1 MKRLIV
7 ALLVACVVL
16 SFTVPALAK
25 WVKIGTNQVGTW
37 AVSDRVIAKQGDCT
51 VTVAGVVFNKPRQT
65 KWGLAIARKYKLR
78 FCCGASTFQMLAYQL
93 VGKKQKILYRGRGTA
108 KAMKVN
114 PNSLM
119 GRMIRVHCPIGPS
132 GSGPASSAPAQKK
145 TKRPVAGNYIS
156 YKQTCQYCK
165 RTGKVML
172 SCVCPDRTGK
182 LHRTS
187 INLQN
192 CAMPVSNCNGL
203 LTCGPCPMVEASK

>member
-7 ALLVACVVL
+7 ALLVTSVVL
-16 SFTVPALAK
+16 SFAVPALAK
-25 WVKIGTNQVGTW
+25 WVKIGSNNVGTW
-37 AVSDRVIAKQGDCT
+37 AVSDRVLARRGNCID
-51 VTVAGVVFNKPRQT
+51 TVAGVIFKKPRQT

-78 FCCGASTFQMLAYQL
+78 FCCGANTFQMLAYQL
-93 VGKKQKILYRGRGTA
+93 VGKKKKILYQGRGSS
-108 KAMKVN
+108 KVMKVN
-114 PNSLM
+114 PTSLM
-119 GRMIRVHCPIGPS
+119 GRMLKVHCPAGASGP
-132 GSGPASSAPAQKK
+132 GPASSPPAQKK
-145 TKRPVAGNYIS
+145 TKRQVAGNYIS

-192 CAMPVSNCNGL
+192 CSMPVSNCNGQ
-203 LTCGPCPMVEASK
+203 LTCGPCPLVKATK